1 MKLTAGSVFILAL
14 LLIGGA
20 GLIAGQTWAYTGSL
34 LLGCVTGGVGFLL
47 LLAGLRAFLK
57 RAGAARSVRFL
68 GEVKEDG
75 LDVDDFLEFFEEND
89 GPKQRVEKDVKE
101 RPDEM
106 ARSISTMLGRAD
118 KRKRK

>member
-14 LLIGGA
+14 LLVGGA

-34 LLGCVTGGVGFLL
+34 LLACVSGAVGFLL

-57 RAGAARSVRFL
+57 RAAVARSVRFL
-68 GEVKEDG
+68 GELKDG
-75 LDVDDFLEFFEEND
+75 LDADDFVEVVEESE
-89 GPKQRVEKDVKE
+89 GTKVRVEKGVKE

-106 ARSISTMLGRAD
+106 ARSISSMLDRAD
-118 KRKRK
+118 KGKRK